1 MMNHQSVLA
10 AVAVATSTLFTQF
23 ALAQTP
29 TQKLIPDQS
38 TVSFVSK
45 QMGVPVE
52 GKFTKV
58 DAAIAF
64 DPKKPEASKIQ
75 VVMDINS
82 AVIGD
87 AETVRELRKAAWFD
101 ALKFPI
107 ATFTATSV
115 KSLGNNKFDVAGSL
129 VIKGNARAVSTI
141 VTLSQKA
148 GVTLVEGAMPIKR
161 LDFKLGDGDWND
173 VSLVADEVVIKI
185 KLAVSG
191 IAAL

>member
-1 MMNHQSVLA
+1 MKLNAIRGA
-10 AVAVATSTLFTQF
+10 AIAMALLTANAVV
-23 ALAQTP
+23 AQTP
-29 TQKLIPDQS
+29 TQKLITDQS

-52 GKFTKV
+52 GKFNKV

-101 ALKFPI
+101 AIKFPI
-107 ATFTATSV
+107 ATFTSTSV
-115 KSLGNNKFDVAGSL
+115 KSLGSNKFDVAGSL
-129 VIKGNARAVSTI
+129 VIKGNAKTVSTV

-148 GVTLVEGAMPIKR
+148 GVTLVEGLMPIKR

-185 KLAVSG
+185 RLAVSG